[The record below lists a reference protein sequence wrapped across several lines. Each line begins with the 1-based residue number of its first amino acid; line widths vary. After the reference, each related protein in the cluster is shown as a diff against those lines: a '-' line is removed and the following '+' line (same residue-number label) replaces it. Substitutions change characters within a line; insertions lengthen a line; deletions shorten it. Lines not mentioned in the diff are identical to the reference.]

1 MFKRSGS
8 LALGIIVLISLAAGS
23 AYAQT
28 GKCQGAKM
36 KASGKKAGCLLKVRS
51 KAAAKAVAP
60 DPTKI
65 TACETKFSAAFTK
78 AESKPP
84 CATTGDAS
92 TIESAIERLFAND
105 VAAEIA
111 LSPPSKCQGAKVKAA
126 GKLASCLLGV
136 EAKGAKKSLPPDSA
150 KLMACK
156 DKFSAAFTKAELAGD
171 CGAATGDTAVIQAK
185 LELLEADMVCQLG
198 AGPACG
204 CGSPDPAFLG
214 FTTSVGSG
222 NCGSTVNDSGS
233 PIASLGCNNLYTGG
247 GSAAVPPATV
257 PDYGSTL
264 TKTNC
269 CAKLVPL
276 KVATATDTG
285 SNRNCSDTG
294 CLYGPP
300 LPIPNSLVPAVS
312 VCVINEVAQPA
323 AGYAFCD
330 AGSVNLDIPLTSNV
344 FLTGDLF
351 PKTADNSLC
360 TGPGTPDACCTGAGT
375 GTCTQDHC
383 VGGDNSGAICTDNTP
398 CTGGGFCSVGVQA
411 CPICAGDGLCHAGA
425 NNGNAC
431 TPGTLLVTGPQW
443 PTSQDCPP
451 SGSPIGSLPIPYL
464 LTTGTATKTAVDQP
478 SETRVFCGFCADPDS
493 ATFKNPPVACTGDAD
508 CAAFTGPDCGG
519 SPCTGCK
526 QRTSGAFGSQAVR
539 TITENGAPAG
549 AIATGDAP
557 ASSTL
562 VSVFC
567 IPPTFNGTIDGV
579 GDLPGPG
586 AASLQGQTQL
596 LP

>member
-1 MFKRSGS
+1 MLKRSGS
-8 LALGIIVLISLAAGS
+8 LAIAIIALVSLAAGS
-23 AYAQT
+23 VYAQT
-28 GKCQGAKM
+28 GKCEGAKM

-60 DPTKI
+60 DSTKI

-92 TIESAIERLFAND
+92 TIESAIERLFVND
-105 VAAEIA
+105 VAAELA
-111 LSPPSKCQGAKVKAA
+111 LSPPSKCQGGKLKSA

-136 EAKGAKKSLPPDSA
+136 EAKGAAKSLPPDTT

-156 DKFSAAFTKAELAGD
+156 TKFSAGFTKAETAGD
-171 CGAATGDTAVIQAK
+171 CGAATGDTAAIQAK
-185 LELLEADMVCQLG
+185 LELLEADMVCELG

-204 CGSPDPAFLG
+204 CGTPDPAFLS
-214 FTTSVGSG
+214 FTTSLGTG
-222 NCGSTVNDSGS
+222 NCGTTVNDSGA
-233 PIASLGCNNLYTGG
+233 PTGPGSLGCNSLYTGG
-247 GSAAVPPATV
+247 GGAAVPPATV

-276 KVATATDTG
+276 KKATSTDTG
-285 SNRNCSDTG
+285 SNRNCSDAG

-300 LPIPNSLVPAVS
+300 LPIISGAS
-312 VCVINEVAQPA
+312 VCVINVVAQPA
-323 AGYAFCD
+323 TGYAFCD

-344 FLTGDLF
+344 FLTVDLF
-351 PKTADNSLC
+351 PQ
-360 TGPGTPDACCTGAGT
+360 TGGM
-375 GTCTQDHC
+375 DHC
-383 VGGDNSGAICTDNTP
+383 VGGDNSGAVCTDNTP
-398 CTGGGFCSVGVQA
+398 CTGGGFCSAGTQP
-411 CPICAGDGLCHAGA
+411 CPICAGDGLCHGGT
-425 NNGNAC
+425 NDGKAC
-431 TPGTLLVTGPQW
+431 APGTLLVTGPQW

-451 SGSPIGSLPIPYL
+451 PGSPIGSLPIPYL
-464 LTTGTATKTAVDQP
+464 LTTGTSTKTAVNQP
-478 SETRVFCGFCADPDS
+478 SETRVFCGFCSDPTS
-493 ATFKNPPVACTGDAD
+493 TTFKNPAVACASDAG
-508 CAAFTGPDCGG
+508 CAGLMGCPGPSD
-519 SPCTGCK
+519 PCTACK
-526 QRTSGAFGSQAVR
+526 QRTGGAFGSQAVR

-549 AIATGDAP
+549 PIATGGAP
-557 ASSTL
+557 AAETL

-596 LP
+596 LQAAPTTTTTTTSTTTTTT